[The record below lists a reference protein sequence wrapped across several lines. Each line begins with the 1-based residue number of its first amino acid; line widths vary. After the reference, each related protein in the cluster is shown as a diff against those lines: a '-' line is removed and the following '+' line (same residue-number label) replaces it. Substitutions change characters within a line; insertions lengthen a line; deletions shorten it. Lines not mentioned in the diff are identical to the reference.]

1 MSKRCERFFFFF
13 FAALTRRA
21 GPKDVFV
28 EEDEEE
34 APPVVKEEAE
44 GGWTEIKDTDMVEAQ
59 GEMENDTDV
68 LEEQVHEAA
77 VGKGLAG
84 VLSLLQERGTLK
96 ETVDW
101 GGRNMDKKK
110 SKLIGI
116 VDESNNVVGQRDILL
131 DRLDEFG
138 RTVPFLTRFSSVH
151 FQSASG
157 CCSLAFYSLLASSP
171 LSCIIPEEQST
182 SIAIPN

>member
-1 MSKRCERFFFFF
+1 
-13 FAALTRRA
+13 
-21 GPKDVFV
+21 
-28 EEDEEE
+28 
-34 APPVVKEEAE
+34 VKEEAE

-68 LEEQVHEAA
+68 LEEPVHEAA

-157 CCSLAFYSLLASSP
+157 CCSSGFYSLLASSP
-171 LSCIIPEEQST
+171 LSCIIPGEQST